1 VGRITPP
8 DKVAQRLK
16 SKPANVRIQRQQ
28 LVESVAAFETK
39 TELLLR
45 CFSVPDFD
53 VVEQAALPRYAELD
67 LGFGGMS
74 DARGL

>member
-1 VGRITPP
+1 MGRITPP
-8 DKVAQRLK
+8 DKVPQSLK
-16 SKPANVRIQRQQ
+16 SKPTNVRIQRQQ
-28 LVESVAAFETK
+28 PIESATAPETK

-45 CFSVPDFD
+45 CFGVPNLD
-53 VVEQAALPRYAELD
+53 VIKQAALASHAELD

>member
-28 LVESVAAFETK
+28 LVESVAAVETK
-39 TELLLR
+39 TKLLLR
-45 CFSVPDFD
+45 CLSVPNFD
-53 VVEQAALPRYAELD
+53 VIKQAALTRDAELD